1 MKSNKEKPLVQIP
14 NPCNEDWNNMH
25 EVANGRNCLSCCK
38 TVIDFSNMSNDE
50 IIQYLAERK
59 NEKVCGHFRFSQ
71 VQQNP
76 QPIVLQ
82 NKHII
87 TSNFKRIAAIL
98 LLSIGSLLSAC
109 KEAIVRNQPQVKNP
123 IKDEEVKTNFTG
135 DVVITK
141 QQQTPKPTKV
151 KRVKTQVTKP
161 LINGKIIMP
170 KTDSIS
176 EKKREPFVKGE
187 MVMPV
192 K

>member
-14 NPCNEDWNNMH
+14 NPCHEDWNNMH

-38 TVIDFSNMSNDE
+38 TVVDFSNMSNDE
-50 IIQYLAERK
+50 IIHYLVERK
-59 NEKVCGHFRFSQ
+59 NEKVCGHFRNSQ
-71 VQQNP
+71 VYQNHEQTTIQQKSIP
-76 QPIVLQ
+76 
-82 NKHII
+82 

-109 KEAIVRNQPQVKNP
+109 KEAIVRNQPQAKNP
-123 IKDEEVKTNFTG
+123 VKDEEVKTDFTG
-135 DVVITK
+135 DVVISK
-141 QQQTPKPTKV
+141 QPKTPKPTKV
-151 KRVKTQVTKP
+151 KRVKTQVTTP
-161 LINGKIIMP
+161 LITGKIIMP

-187 MVMPV
+187 MIMPV